1 MGSVRDDLGRNL
13 PGAARPFVACP
24 LSGRELDVLRLV
36 SQGLTKAQV
45 GEALG
50 LSEHT
55 VKTHLFRVA
64 RRLGTHNTTHAVATA
79 IRSGWLP

>member
-13 PGAARPFVACP
+13 PGARPFVPCP
-24 LSGRELDVLRLV
+24 LSGRERDVLLLA

-55 VKTHLFRVA
+55 VRTHLTRIA
-64 RRLGTHNTTHAVATA
+64 RRLGTLNTTHAVATA
-79 IRSGWLP
+79 IRSGWVV